1 MGAMGEEAF
10 SKLDDEELLHLAIEA
25 SREQRHGDAVA
36 YLKHAIERSP
46 SNYRAVYL
54 LAAQHAQIGLNDRAV
69 EGFKKALEIEPKLAP
84 ARFQL
89 GLLLLCNG
97 RVDEALA
104 AWQPL
109 DELPDADPY
118 LHFKRGME
126 RLCRDDFAGCE
137 ESLKRGMALN
147 RTNPSLNKDMQGVLD
162 RMAAQLKSG
171 EPPASGAQPGQ
182 ILLNAYTKSL
192 N

>member
-1 MGAMGEEAF
+1 MRIE
-10 SKLDDEELLHLAIEA
+10 SPQPLDDDELVHLAMEA
-25 SREQRHGDAVA
+25 SREQRHGDAIA
-36 YLKHAIERSP
+36 YLKQAVERSD

-54 LAAQHAQIGLNDRAV
+54 LAAQHAQIGLNDRAI
-69 EGFKKALEIEPKLAP
+69 EGFRKALEIEPKLSP

-89 GLLLLCNG
+89 GLLLLCNA

-109 DELPDADPY
+109 DELAETDPY
-118 LHFKRGME
+118 LHFARGME

-147 RTNPSLNKDMQGVLD
+147 QVNPSLNADMNGVLE
-162 RMAAQLKSG
+162 RMAAQL
-171 EPPASGAQPGQ
+171 ASGQPAAPDQAPGQ
-182 ILLNAYTKSL
+182 ILISAYTKDL

>member
-1 MGAMGEEAF
+1 MNT
-10 SKLDDEELLHLAIEA
+10 ELLSSVDVDELVHLAMEA
-25 SREQRHGDAVA
+25 SREQRHGDAIA
-36 YLKHAIERSP
+36 YLKQAVEHS
-46 SNYRAVYL
+46 SKNHRAVYL
-54 LAAQHAQIGLNDRAV
+54 LAAQHAQIGLNDRAI
-69 EGFKKALEIEPKLAP
+69 EGFQKALTIEPKLSP

-109 DELPDADPY
+109 EELAESDPY
-118 LHFKRGME
+118 RHFARGMA

-137 ESLKRGMALN
+137 ESLKRGMELNEVNPALN
-147 RTNPSLNKDMQGVLD
+147 ADMKGVLE
-162 RMAAQLKSG
+162 RMSAQLADGSQS
-171 EPPASGAQPGQ
+171 AAAGAQPGQ
-182 ILLNAYTKSL
+182 ILINNYTKSL

>member
-1 MGAMGEEAF
+1 MRIE
-10 SKLDDEELLHLAIEA
+10 SPQPLDDDELVHLAMEA
-25 SREQRHGDAVA
+25 SREQRHGDAIA
-36 YLKHAIERSP
+36 YLKQAVERSD

-54 LAAQHAQIGLNDRAV
+54 LAAQHAQIGLNDRAI
-69 EGFKKALEIEPKLAP
+69 EGFRKALEIEPKLSP

-89 GLLLLCNG
+89 GLLLLCNA

-109 DELPDADPY
+109 EQLAEEDPY

-147 RTNPSLNKDMQGVLD
+147 QVNPSLNADMNGVLE
-162 RMAAQLKSG
+162 RMAAQL
-171 EPPASGAQPGQ
+171 ASGQPAAPDQAPGQ
-182 ILLNAYTKSL
+182 ILISAYTKDL

>member
-1 MGAMGEEAF
+1 
-10 SKLDDEELLHLAIEA
+10 
-25 SREQRHGDAVA
+25 
-36 YLKHAIERSP
+36 
-46 SNYRAVYL
+46 VYL
-54 LAAQHAQIGLNDRAV
+54 LAAQHAQIGLNERAI
-69 EGFKKALEIEPKLAP
+69 EGFQKALAIEPKLAP

-89 GLLLLCNG
+89 GLLLLCNA

-109 DELPDADPY
+109 DELADSDPY

-147 RTNPSLNKDMQGVLD
+147 ATNPSLNRDMQGVLE
-162 RMAAQLKSG
+162 RVAAHLANPN
-171 EPPASGAQPGQ
+171 PPASGEQPGQ
-182 ILLNAYTKSL
+182 ILLSAYTKSL